1 MNNSYPNE
9 NPPIPKKS
17 LGQNFL
23 SDRGV
28 LERIISF
35 IPEESPGL
43 VIEIGTGT
51 GNLTQF
57 LCKRFKNVVTIEKDD
72 RLVQWLL
79 ETGRIPENCHL
90 LHEDVLDVSFNSI
103 LRPFGEN
110 EAFLTGNLPYNISS
124 QIVFKLAHEHSFIP
138 SALLLFQKE
147 VAQRVVSDI
156 SSKSYGVLSLV
167 AQHFYNVEMVME
179 LSPNLFRPRPKVVSS
194 LVLFKRRKAG
204 PKARDFSTFVR
215 VVKAAFSQRRKK
227 ILNSMSHQLKI
238 SKKVLEGLFLEAG
251 IEPGSRAE
259 DVSLEN
265 YVFLSDLLS
274 SKRFCCGPSD
284 TL

>member
-1 MNNSYPNE
+1 MKNSYLSE
-9 NPPIPKKS
+9 YPPIPKRS

-28 LERIISF
+28 LERIVSF
-35 IPEESPGL
+35 IPEKSPGL

-51 GNLTQF
+51 ANMTRL
-57 LCKRFKNVVTIEKDD
+57 LCKRFKDVVTIEKDD
-72 RLVQWLL
+72 RLVNWLL
-79 ETGRIPENCHL
+79 KTGRLPENCHL
-90 LHEDVLDVSFNSI
+90 LHEDVLDVSFDSI
-103 LRPFGEN
+103 LRPYEED
-110 EAFLTGNLPYNISS
+110 EAFLIGNLPYNIST
-124 QIVFKLAHEHSFIP
+124 QIVFKLAHEQESIP

-147 VAQRVVSDI
+147 VAQRVVSDC

-167 AQHFYNVEMVME
+167 AQHFYQVDMVMD

-194 LVLFKRRKAG
+194 LVVFKRRKDG

-227 ILNSMSHQLKI
+227 IINSMSHQMNI
-238 SKKVLEGLFLEAG
+238 SKKDLEGLLYDAG

-259 DVSLEN
+259 DVPLEN
-265 YVFLSDLLS
+265 YVSLSDLLTS
-274 SKRFCCGPSD
+274 
-284 TL
+284 